1 MSKNWEHEAVSLAR
15 SIAALGLEAYE
26 SGKREERAKVKA
38 LREALA
44 AAKGYL
50 LNAHIDLETGAPK
63 RTAINTLSGGIRLVR
78 EALAATSDPIEAPS
92 DVHPQESGQ

>member
-1 MSKNWEHEAVSLAR
+1 MSDVYLTGSTALLAQLQ
-15 SIAALGLEAYE
+15 S
-26 SGKREERAKVKA
+26 ERAKVKA
-38 LREALA
+38 LREALV

-50 LNAHIDLETGAPK
+50 LNTHIDLETGAPK

-92 DVHPQESGQ
+92 DVHPQGE

>member
-1 MSKNWEHEAVSLAR
+1 MSTDVGR
-15 SIAALGLEAYE
+15 RIAGLRASLEA
-26 SGKREERAKVKA
+26 ERAKVKA

-92 DVHPQESGQ
+92 DVHPTESGQ

>member
-1 MSKNWEHEAVSLAR
+1 MSDVYLTGST
-15 SIAALGLEAYE
+15 ALVAQLQ
-26 SGKREERAKVKA
+26 SERAKVKA